1 MALRARKKLPSD
13 AGICRHRLLIAL
25 LSPRDELHRIAT
37 ERTAAI
43 AGHRLF
49 TSEWVLAELL
59 DSFAERGRYPRAVA
73 SALVAQIR
81 RNPAISV
88 VSPTTVSFD
97 EAFQLYCD
105 RADKRW
111 SFTDCSSFLIMDRF
125 GIAAALSHDRHFE
138 QAGFRALLR
147 E

>member
-1 MALRARKKLPSD
+1 MPVFAD
-13 AGICRHRLLIAL
+13 TGYWIAL

-37 ERTAAI
+37 ERTAMI
-43 AGHRLF
+43 AGQRLY

-59 DSFAERGRYPRAVA
+59 HSFAERGRYPRAAA

-81 RNPAISV
+81 RNPAIV
-88 VSPTTVSFD
+88 VVPPTALSFD

-105 RADKRW
+105 RADKHW
-111 SFTDCSSFLIMDRF
+111 SFTDCSSFLIMGRF

-138 QAGFRALLR
+138 QAGFQALLR